1 MRKYILHAFPIRK
14 LVIVALEFPKK
25 MWFLKN
31 CNYCS
36 NNQLIKVCFLN
47 WIFVYTIKCNV
58 CNWCFFQII
67 FIIVQMYIC
76 TSIFY
81 VEIKL
86 TRKVALLVLI
96 CWHAIWYISL
106 QLAIDNMNIVKGFQ
120 WKWLADWFNQ
130 SYFTYTVYWGGGGME
145 RVRYRSFW
153 LISIMLSR
161 SNTLHLRP
169 LMII

>member
-1 MRKYILHAFPIRK
+1 
-14 LVIVALEFPKK
+14 
-25 MWFLKN
+25 MWFLKTF
-31 CNYCS
+31 NYCS
-36 NNQLIKVCFLN
+36 NNQFLKVCFLN